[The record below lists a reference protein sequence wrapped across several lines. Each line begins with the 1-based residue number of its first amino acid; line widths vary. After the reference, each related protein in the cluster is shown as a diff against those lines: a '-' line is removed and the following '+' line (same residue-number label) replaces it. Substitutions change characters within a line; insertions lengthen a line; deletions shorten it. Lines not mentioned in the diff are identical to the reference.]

1 MSATL
6 TTSMAPFLRPA
17 AEGSP
22 RPRRLTLEQ
31 RLEGSLAELRAGATT
46 DCPVCRAPMRPVAG
60 GGGECTGC
68 GSHLS

>member
-6 TTSMAPFLRPA
+6 TTTTAPFLRPGA
-17 AEGSP
+17 DGSP

-31 RLEGSLAELRAGATT
+31 RLEGSLRDLSAGTT
-46 DCPVCRAPMRPVAG
+46 ADCPLCRAPMKPAAG